1 MATDALDRALAARAD
16 ARTIERERLRVET
29 EAQLTPEER
38 RAIAAQVAQLIG
50 WLLGLAR

>member
-1 MATDALDRALAARAD
+1 MSNPLSDAIADRAD

-29 EAQLTPEER
+29 EDQLTPEER